1 MRHLVSAAAQANPF
15 LVVVA
20 IGLATLTVTSFSVL
34 AIKDALPPITRI
46 SCPVPTS
53 ASQGA
58 AQSVTTKV
66 SSRKVITSAFDSAIS
81 DRPVGNL

>member
-1 MRHLVSAAAQANPF
+1 MRHLDSAAAQANPF